1 VLEVI
6 AAAACDGVFIGCGI
20 TETASLPAFS
30 AALTQP
36 SVWATVTA
44 GPDAAVTGMS
54 GIARVAN
61 ALAGGTVSGPSA
73 TVRAL
78 LYLHNL
84 ATASVVALNA
94 PNG

>member
-1 VLEVI
+1 VGERVRYNV
-6 AAAACDGVFIGCGI
+6 GVVS
-20 TETASLPAFS
+20 TSRP
-30 AALTQP
+30 P
-36 SVWATVTA
+36 TVTA
-44 GPDAAVTGMS
+44 GPDAAVTWMS

-61 ALAGGTVSGPSA
+61 AFAGGTVSGPSA

-78 LYLHNL
+78 LYSHNF